1 MLWVLTAFLVVA
13 LSNCDDSEWRQVR
26 TAQGYVRGRKDPDGG
41 LYAFYN
47 IPYASVP
54 KGTDRFKAPLPPPAW
69 LQPLEAVDEGIIC
82 PQSPTPFMDIS
93 SKIMKEE
100 CLIANIYVPDTEDK
114 NLPVIVNVH
123 GGGFIIGYG
132 NMVKPKNF
140 VRSKKV
146 IIVNFNYRI
155 GVHGFLCLGSKD
167 APGNA
172 GLKDQVALLRWVK
185 KNIANFGG
193 NPEDVTITGGSAG
206 SISVHLLMLS
216 KAAEGLFTKV
226 IPESGA
232 NLGSV
237 SVQSNPLNNAKVYAA
252 MLNFT
257 NVDDFY
263 ALEEFYKTAPLQSLL
278 VNSFLD
284 RKDSSML
291 IAPCVE
297 RETGEE
303 RILVDAP
310 INIIKNGKYKK
321 VPVLISTTNM
331 EALVQVV
338 NLEIWKDAMNKNF
351 SDFLPGDLQFESE
364 EEKKVIAEKV
374 KEFYFGDQPVGEKTV
389 LSYIDYFS
397 DVVFG
402 YPTFRSVK
410 LQVETGHDQ
419 IYLYEYSFVD
429 ESTPV
434 VPHTNVKGA
443 THCAQTTAMLDG
455 VSFDN
460 ADESSLSEEYKQMK
474 SILREIWINFVLH
487 GKPVLEGSSLPA
499 WPAAGADGSPHMSLG
514 QEVKLRGA
522 YLEKRVKFWDG
533 IYEKYY
539 RLPVAPPEPPQRH
552 VEL

>member
-1 MLWVLTAFLVVA
+1 
-13 LSNCDDSEWRQVR
+13 
-26 TAQGYVRGRKDPDGG
+26 
-41 LYAFYN
+41 
-47 IPYASVP
+47 
-54 KGTDRFKAPLPPPAW
+54 
-69 LQPLEAVDEGIIC
+69 
-82 PQSPTPFMDIS
+82 
-93 SKIMKEE
+93 MKEE
-100 CLIANIYVPDTEDK
+100 CLITNIYVPDTEDK

-123 GGGFIIGYG
+123 GGGFEIGYG
-132 NMVKPKNF
+132 NMVMPKYL

-146 IIVNFNYRI
+146 IVVNFNYRL

-193 NPEDVTITGGSAG
+193 NPDDVTITGGSAG

-232 NLGSV
+232 NVGAV
-237 SVQSNPLNNAKVYAA
+237 SVQADPLKNAKTYAG

-257 NVDDFY
+257 DVDDFY
-263 ALEEFYKTAPLQSLL
+263 ALEEFYKNAPLKSLFM
-278 VNSFLD
+278 STFLD
-284 RKDSSML
+284 RKDASL
-291 IAPCVE
+291 LFAPCVE
-297 RETGEE
+297 RKTGEE
-303 RILVDAP
+303 RVLVDAP
-310 INIIKNGKYKK
+310 VNIIQNGKHKK
-321 VPVLISTTNM
+321 VPILIGTSNM
-331 EALVQVV
+331 EGLIQIM
-338 NLEIWKDAMNKNF
+338 NLEKWKDAMNENF

-364 EEKKVIAEKV
+364 EEKKEVGQKV
-374 KEFYFGDQPVGEKTV
+374 KEFYFGDQPIGEETV
-389 LSYIDYFS
+389 LPYVEYFG
-397 DVVFG
+397 DVTFG
-402 YPTFRSVK
+402 YPTYRSVK
-410 LQVETGHDQ
+410 LQVEAGHDQ

-429 ESTPV
+429 ERTPV